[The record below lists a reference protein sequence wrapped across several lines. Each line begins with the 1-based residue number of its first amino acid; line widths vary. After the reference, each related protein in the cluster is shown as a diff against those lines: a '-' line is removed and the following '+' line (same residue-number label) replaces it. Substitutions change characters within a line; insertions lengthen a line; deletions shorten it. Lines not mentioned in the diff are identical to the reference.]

1 MRCAIVTL
9 GRNIGPEGFP
19 SDDTEDLG
27 VVVSH
32 ALDGQSN
39 GPRSVFG
46 GGSVMVPVVFH

>member
-1 MRCAIVTL
+1 MRCAIITL
-9 GRNIGPEGFP
+9 GRNIEPEGFP